1 MREVCNHASILVKMS
16 VNKEDCSVCLNITCY
31 TTKCGHYLCEDCAKI
46 LLEMQNLDE
55 KIGCPICRKT
65 LRESLF
71 DSYNPYARHIETR
84 S

>member
-1 MREVCNHASILVKMS
+1 LKIINERSWLSSKYYY
-16 VNKEDCSVCLNITCY
+16 K
-31 TTKCGHYLCEDCAKI
+31 DCAKI

-71 DSYNPYARHIETR
+71 DSYNPYARHI
-84 S
+84 